1 MESKQIFYAVTF
13 FAAKPDGRGN
23 FGTVC
28 GLQIITESDDE
39 SAQRAALQLGVDKFK
54 PKDGYVGHIAGA
66 IRVFNE
72 EKVTK

>member
-1 MESKQIFYAVTF
+1 METKQVLYAVTF
-13 FAAKPDGRGN
+13 FAAKPDEKGN

-54 PKDGYVGHIAGA
+54 PEDGYVGHIAGA

-72 EKVTK
+72 EVK

>member
-1 MESKQIFYAVTF
+1 MESKQIFYATAF
-13 FAAKPDGRGN
+13 FAAKPDGKGN
-23 FGTVC
+23 FGTAC

-54 PKDGYVGHIAGA
+54 PRDGWIGHIAGA

-72 EKVTK
+72 EVK

>member
-1 MESKQIFYAVTF
+1 MTMESKQIFYATAF
-13 FAAKPDGRGN
+13 FAAKPDGKGN
-23 FGTVC
+23 FGTAC

-54 PKDGYVGHIAGA
+54 PRDGWIGHIAGA

-72 EKVTK
+72 EVK

>member
-1 MESKQIFYAVTF
+1 METKQILYAVTF
-13 FAAKPDGRGN
+13 FAAKPDGKGN
-23 FGTVC
+23 FGTAC

-66 IRVFNE
+66 IRVFSE
-72 EKVTK
+72 EAK

>member
-1 MESKQIFYAVTF
+1 MESKQIFYATAF
-13 FAAKPDGRGN
+13 FAAKPDGKGN

-54 PKDGYVGHIAGA
+54 PRDGYVGHIAGA

-72 EKVTK
+72 KKVTK

>member
-1 MESKQIFYAVTF
+1 
-13 FAAKPDGRGN
+13 
-23 FGTVC
+23 
-28 GLQIITESDDE
+28 LQIITESDDE